1 MQVPAPARGAGGRV
15 RRQPRGA
22 ARLRRLAGVPG
33 RAAPARPPG
42 ARPRG
47 RPPRLEARIV
57 CREARVRGE
66 QLSKAVTPPCAAQSP
81 YFVVRTLKLKKACS
95 LLE

>member
-47 RPPRLEARIV
+47 RPPRGQLGGGAARRRRLRGRGG
-57 CREARVRGE
+57 RE
-66 QLSKAVTPPCAAQSP
+66 
-81 YFVVRTLKLKKACS
+81 
-95 LLE
+95 